1 LANSDP
7 NSWKEAKP
15 QIAEGP
21 IYNFRRGYRVAEAG
35 RHESDKQF
43 RAFQTYM
50 NLGSGRS
57 YAAVAEICELSEP
70 TVQDWASKY
79 QWQRRAAKWDQKQ
92 LTQAFKDATKIER
105 TRHRQ
110 SIEKFRQSQQE
121 QAEKFVAVS
130 NDLMAVIQKRIEKAD
145 AEGEEIPMALVSG
158 LMRAAANISEQGRQ
172 AWATSLGVNE
182 LMQVVESELEQ
193 VHVEDL
199 TEDIY
204 DIPLDED

>member
-1 LANSDP
+1 MSSDP
-7 NSWKEAKP
+7 SSWKEAEP
-15 QIAEGP
+15 PYNPGP
-21 IYNFRRGYRVAEAG
+21 IYNFRRGYRVREAG
-35 RHESDKQF
+35 RHETDKEY

-57 YAAVAEICELSEP
+57 YAAVAEIVELAPE
-70 TVQDWASKY
+70 TIQNYADRY
-79 QWQRRAAKWDQKQ
+79 EWQKRAAKWDQKQ
-92 LTQAFKDATKIER
+92 LTAAFKDANKVER

-182 LMQVVESELEQ
+182 LMQVVDQELEQ
-193 VHVEDL
+193 VSVEDV
-199 TEDIY
+199 TDDTY
-204 DIPLDED
+204 DIPLDE

>member
-1 LANSDP
+1 MANSDP

-35 RHESDKQF
+35 RHENDKQF

-57 YAAVAEICELSEP
+57 YAAVAEVCELSEH
-70 TVQDWASKY
+70 TVKDWAAKY

-92 LTQAFKDATKIER
+92 LTQAFRDANKVER

-110 SIEKFRQSQQE
+110 SIEKFRKSQQE

-172 AWATSLGVNE
+172 AWATSLGVHE

-193 VHVEDL
+193 VNVEDV

-204 DIPLDED
+204 EIPLDED